1 MGNAFL
7 KDELKAMLRFH
18 KSVLLLIL
26 KAFLC
31 TFRYGLWLLPW
42 IFLAVFVWKPVI
54 AGWKAFTQNTPGSGQ
69 IHQVPFSAPAYGSV
83 SEPGKSFGWET
94 IPNKVDSGIRAFER
108 ISRKFWKGLP
118 R

>member
-7 KDELKAMLRFH
+7 KEELRAMLRFH

-54 AGWKAFTQNTPGSGQ
+54 AGWKAFTQDSPDLGRA
-69 IHQVPFSAPAYGSV
+69 HPAPVSASPYGSAQ
-83 SEPGKSFGWET
+83 EPGKSFSWET
-94 IPNKVDSGIRAFER
+94 IPNKVDSGVRSFER
-108 ISRKFWKGLP
+108 ISRQIRKK
-118 R
+118 

>member
-54 AGWKAFTQNTPGSGQ
+54 AGWKAFTQNAPNLGSR
-69 IHQVPFSAPAYGSV
+69 QVNASELPSGSATVPA
-83 SEPGKSFGWET
+83 KFFGWEA
-94 IPNKVDSGIRAFER
+94 IPNKVDSGVRSFER
-108 ISRKFWKGLP
+108 ISKQIRKK
-118 R
+118 

>member
-1 MGNAFL
+1 MEKDFL
-7 KDELKAMLRFH
+7 KNEIRKMFQFH

-26 KAFLC
+26 KIIVGA
-31 TFRYGLWLLPW
+31 FRYGLWLLPW

-69 IHQVPFSAPAYGSV
+69 IQQVPFSAPAYGSA

-94 IPNKVDSGIRAFER
+94 IPNKVDSGMRTVER
-108 ISRKFWKGLP
+108 ISRQIRKK
-118 R
+118 